1 MTSRTTRHPVL
12 ASDIARSYISIGAAV
27 LGVTAVVFG
36 LVRVASATAIGV
48 EPPLLI
54 RFSYYAM
61 WAIFCLTYIV
71 LSLLAF
77 LRLDHDSLK
86 TATAETEPGRSRAS
100 RFWWALNGGGA
111 IWWAL
116 TGAAVTL
123 YTLIELIVS
132 REPFTPLLIGSCV
145 TVVVV
150 TVALIVV
157 AFAVNYAREDAVR
170 GGLDFPG
177 DEPPR
182 FGDYLY
188 LSIQL
193 TTTFG
198 GSDVAVL
205 RREMRRI
212 VSMHSL
218 IAFTF
223 NTVVIAL
230 LVSVLVGRLA

>member
-1 MTSRTTRHPVL
+1 MTTTATRHPVL
-12 ASDIARSYISIGAAV
+12 ARDVARSYISVGVGMAV
-27 LGVTAVVFG
+27 VTAILYG
-36 LVRVASATAIGV
+36 LVFLAPSVLIPLGRDQIVRVFCYSG
-48 EPPLLI
+48 
-54 RFSYYAM
+54 
-61 WAIFCLTYIV
+61 WALFCLTYIA
-71 LSLLAF
+71 LSLIAF
-77 LRLDHDSLK
+77 SRLSAEELRS
-86 TATAETEPGRSRAS
+86 ATAATEPDSSGMR

-123 YTLIELIVS
+123 VTLIELIAS
-132 REPFTPLLIGSCV
+132 GQELTPLLIGSCV

-150 TVALIVV
+150 TAALIVV

-170 GGLDFPG
+170 GGLRFPG
-177 DEPPR
+177 EDEPR

-188 LSIQL
+188 FSIQV

-198 GSDVAVL
+198 GSDVEVL
-205 RREMRRI
+205 HRGMRRI
-212 VSMHSL
+212 VSMHSV

-223 NTVVIAL
+223 NTVIIAL

>member
-1 MTSRTTRHPVL
+1 MRSTVRRHPAL
-12 ASDIARSYISIGAAV
+12 ASDVVRSYVSIGAMILGMVAV
-27 LGVTAVVFG
+27 FAALFTLDRSG
-36 LVRVASATAIGV
+36 LVEVDPTQLVRY
-48 EPPLLI
+48 L
-54 RFSYYAM
+54 YYAM
-61 WAIFCLTYIV
+61 WTTFCLTYIV
-71 LSLLAF
+71 LSLVAF
-77 LRLDHDSLK
+77 LRLDHDALRK
-86 TATAETEPGRSRAS
+86 ATSATEPRPFR
-100 RFWWALNGGGA
+100 RQRLWWALNGGGA

-132 REPFTPLLIGSCV
+132 REAFTPVVITACV
-145 TVVVV
+145 VVVVV
-150 TVALIVV
+150 TVALIIV
-157 AFAVNYAREDAVR
+157 AFAVNYAREDSVR
-170 GGLDFPG
+170 GGLAFPG
-177 DEPPR
+177 TAAPR

-198 GSDVAVL
+198 GSDVQVL
-205 RREMRRI
+205 RRRMRRI

-223 NTVVIAL
+223 NTVIVAL